1 MRLWRGRR
9 GVGSKD
15 RMVFFELSVT
25 EDVACR
31 SEENKCSEGLCSVKY
46 NLPSNFC

>member
-1 MRLWRGRR
+1 MRLWRARR

-15 RMVFFELSVT
+15 KMVFFGLFVR

-31 SEENKCSEGLCSVKY
+31 SKENKCSEGLCSI
-46 NLPSNFC
+46 

>member
-25 EDVACR
+25 EDVNAHHDHYRLPFQKKKKGGGAC
-31 SEENKCSEGLCSVKY
+31 V
-46 NLPSNFC
+46 